1 MKLFTPL
8 GRAIILFLNSQK
20 PDKMTQLF
28 RAMVLCG
35 QQQSYSTCNNPCGKE
50 HTVRGQPRPLQKV
63 TAEGLTKAWTNTKT
77 GLVSDNINYLQMNVL
92 FYDYLYH
99 LAGVSNKPFK
109 KTAVHVETT

>member
-77 GLVSDNINYLQMNVL
+77 GLVSDNINYLQMNVFMITFIIWL
-92 FYDYLYH
+92 ASVTNH
-99 LAGVSNKPFK
+99 LKKPQY
-109 KTAVHVETT
+109 T